1 MVMENKELTAKARE
15 ALEGNWTLA
24 VGTFFV
30 YLLIS
35 GIIGAIPL
43 ASLII
48 GGPLAVGI
56 SIFSLSLARKE
67 EAEFNQIFE
76 GFKNFGT
83 AFVAY
88 LLVVLF
94 TILWM
99 LLLIIPGI
107 IAAISYSQTFFIL
120 AEDSSIGAMDA
131 IKKSKNMMR
140 GYKWK
145 YVFLSLRFF
154 GWAIV
159 CLLTLG
165 IGLLWLMPYAEVSY
179 ANFYD
184 DIKKNSLVVEQL

>member
-30 YLLIS
+30 YLLVT
-35 GIIGAIPL
+35 GIIGLIPM

-48 GGPLAVGI
+48 GGPMSVGI

-67 EAEFNQIFE
+67 EAELNQIFE

-83 AFVAY
+83 ALITYFLV
-88 LLVVLF
+88 LLF
-94 TILWM
+94 ITLWS

-107 IAAISYSQTFFIL
+107 IAALSYSQVFFIL
-120 AEDSSIGAMDA
+120 AEDNSIGAMDA
-131 IKKSKNMMR
+131 IKKSKKMMY

-145 YVFLSLRFF
+145 YFLLSLRFL

-165 IGLLWLMPYAEVSY
+165 IGFLWLAPYAEVSY

-184 DIKKNSLVVEQL
+184 DIKKNSLVIE